1 MSQAENAVT
10 SSSKTKRQY
19 RKGNPLSATERQ
31 QATIARKRSTHKE
44 VKIFVRNTLKNRLVE
59 MCEADGVTQA
69 EMIELWI
76 AREMERR
83 NLA

>member
-1 MSQAENAVT
+1 MSQIENAVT
-10 SSSKTKRQY
+10 SSTKTKRQY

-69 EMIELWI
+69 EMVERWI
-76 AREMERR
+76 MREMERR
-83 NLA
+83 NLS

>member
-1 MSQAENAVT
+1 MSQIENAVT

-69 EMIELWI
+69 EMVERWI
-76 AREMERR
+76 VREMERR
-83 NLA
+83 NLS

>member
-1 MSQAENAVT
+1 MSQAENAMT

-69 EMIELWI
+69 EMIERWI